1 MSIIPGRVC
10 PRAEM
15 TNTPFF
21 TMIPLDPADYE
32 PIKPAR
38 SGKPWPPVRCY
49 YCGAPATYR
58 ETFASRDRESR
69 CQTRGVCD
77 ACYQAA
83 REGRHDGIIYK
94 QRRRQRPPVEAAPSH
109 RA

>member
-1 MSIIPGRVC
+1 
-10 PRAEM
+10 M
-15 TNTPFF
+15 T
-21 TMIPLDPADYE
+21 PLDPADYE
-32 PIKPAR
+32 LIRPAR

-69 CQTRGVCD
+69 CHTRGVCD
-77 ACYQAA
+77 DCYQAA

-94 QRRRQRPPVEAAPSH
+94 QRMRGRIAPHGTPGERFPATVRPIPPPQ
-109 RA
+109 

>member
-1 MSIIPGRVC
+1 MQI
-10 PRAEM
+10 
-15 TNTPFF
+15 
-21 TMIPLDPADYE
+21 DYE
-32 PIKPAR
+32 RIKAPKR
-38 SGKPWPPVRCY
+38 GKPYPYVCR
-49 YCGAPATYR
+49 YCGAPATWK
-58 ETFASRDRESR
+58 ETLASRDRESR